1 MTSYSP
7 VISVQWLVHW
17 NTWHHLSP
25 NVITSENSKNTNNSL
40 WNPIQ
45 FLPKTVHTPLPAKCI
60 YLSSLSHFDNP
71 PSSQS
76 HLHPGP
82 RDSGGGTV
90 LQTGCCLSLC
100 CPPPSSPHLGHRPEW
115 PVHQSLLW
123 QWGSLLLLLPAPPE
137 EHEWQEAGLS
147 GVASDFFKPPQ
158 DPIQPGGALWVFSRI
173 IQRQDNVTKKSSF
186 ELVPLLFPHLDILIH
201 EWRKWDL
208 TVYY

>member
-1 MTSYSP
+1 M
-7 VISVQWLVHW
+7 HW

-100 CPPPSSPHLGHRPEW
+100 CPPTSSPHLGHRPEW

-201 EWRKWDL
+201 EWRKSDL